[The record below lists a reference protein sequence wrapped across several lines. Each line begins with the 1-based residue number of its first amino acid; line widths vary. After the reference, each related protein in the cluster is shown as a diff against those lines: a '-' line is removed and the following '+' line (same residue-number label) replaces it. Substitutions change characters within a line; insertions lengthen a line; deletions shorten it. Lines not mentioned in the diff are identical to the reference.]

1 MLGRYAG
8 LDLYYR
14 FLSKPHSLPL
24 LDGFC
29 AHLTSSS
36 SPRGEISPVDLTAYL
51 SQGKAE
57 TAASKTSGFVP
68 TLFPRCCDEA
78 EGNRSAQRGVPVWVL
93 CIVTTSRNGD
103 TRIAESWWSLWQR
116 STHHPG
122 NQFGKQVNITAVK
135 SILLKV
141 SRREGY
147 YNLSTSTLAGWGSS

>member
-14 FLSKPHSLPL
+14 FLSKTHSLPL

-36 SPRGEISPVDLTAYL
+36 SPRREISPVDPTAYL

-78 EGNRSAQRGVPVWVL
+78 EGNQSAHEVL
-93 CIVTTSRNGD
+93 CIVTTSCNVD
-103 TRIAESWWSLWQR
+103 THIAESWWSLWQR

-135 SILLKV
+135 LILLKV

-147 YNLSTSTLAGWGSS
+147 YNLSTSTSAGWGST